1 MSKKSII
8 IILVVVVVLA
18 LILIFA
24 TRNNQEIETPE
35 IIDEEEMI
43 TEPEFDIDFGPQ
55 FEEVNLEES
64 DVNEVDIE
72 DSGETVEGIE
82 AE

>member
-18 LILIFA
+18 LILILA
-24 TRNNQEIETPE
+24 TRINQEVETPE

-55 FEEVNLEES
+55 FEENLEEPVV
-64 DVNEVDIE
+64 DEVDIE
-72 DSGETVEGIE
+72 DSGETVEEIE